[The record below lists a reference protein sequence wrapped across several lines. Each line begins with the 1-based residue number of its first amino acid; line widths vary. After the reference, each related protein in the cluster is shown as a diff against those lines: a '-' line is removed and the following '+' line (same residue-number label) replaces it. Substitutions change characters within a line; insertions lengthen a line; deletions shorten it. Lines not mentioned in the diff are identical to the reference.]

1 MPFVPLQ
8 LLAMVEMSS
17 PVSRTITECLRLY
30 SSPGEKREPQPNVEM
45 EQSVS
50 AALKTFR
57 IEGVSELP
65 LSCEETQSK
74 ISNIHLKLRL

>member
-30 SSPGEKREPQPNVEM
+30 SSQGEKWKPWPNAEM
-45 EQSVS
+45 EQSVRTTPERS
-50 AALKTFR
+50 HRATVGAAT
-57 IEGVSELP
+57 
-65 LSCEETQSK
+65 
-74 ISNIHLKLRL
+74 HL